1 MGEKKPTVSVVV
13 LTRGTPT
20 LLQTCLDNLKPA
32 LEGID
37 NQVVVMEHETEE
49 AKEVVASS
57 GLDARYRRRWDSEA
71 DGKQSFSSLNNEGV
85 AGTTGEFVLLLNND
99 VVLKKDT
106 IAELLKPMKE
116 KPEVGLVGTKLL
128 FPEGTIQHIGV
139 TFTAYGVPNH
149 LGYQKEDTADF
160 EPANRSDYFDA
171 VTFACVLIRRKVWE
185 EVDGLDQAYH
195 FNYEDI
201 DFCLKA
207 REKGWRCFVN
217 HQAVAYHYE
226 SQAGKYRQSTDNSMV
241 RNLKIFRDKWIFS
254 GKLGELLKVPIQRE
268 FGPLHDDRPNIAFI
282 PAGMDAGISWWRIG
296 QVSRML
302 SEKKLANVQT
312 VHAANGE
319 EKVMSVMDGADLTI
333 WQGHNHAGVK
343 RIAAMGDDR
352 TFRMIYEYD
361 DHPIYM
367 SPFAQA
373 YRFFGTKEESI
384 EAANGDKMWLWRDG
398 ENGFDL
404 EANRANRQRQLEIM
418 SLCDAITT
426 TTEPLAAYFRTLNP
440 TVFTLPNCIDF
451 NLYRPASTH
460 FDRKKGPIRIG
471 WWGGD
476 NHWHDISVI
485 GPPLVEFVNANDV
498 TLVLLGAYYK
508 GPFRGIDPN
517 KVEDHPWVHVEAFPW
532 RLQAAALDVVVVP
545 LASPNIPGQTFNRF
559 KSDIKWLE
567 ASALKLP
574 SLVQG
579 GVEPYKNCVHG
590 ETAFTFT
597 TNDEFKAHLE
607 VLCMDAALRER
618 IGENAYEWAYEHRNL
633 EKEIHRWF
641 DAYQIIIKKQDELRA
656 AESNA
661 VAEGAAFAAE
671 G

>member
-13 LTRGTPT
+13 LTRGKPT
-20 LLQTCLDNLKPA
+20 LLQSCLENLGPA

-37 NQVVVMEHETEE
+37 NEIVVVEHETEE
-49 AKEVVASS
+49 AQEVVASS
-57 GLDARYRRRWDSEA
+57 GLSARYRRRWDTEEQV
-71 DGKQSFSSLNNEGV
+71 QSFSSLNNGGV
-85 AGTTGEFVLLLNND
+85 AGTSGEFILLLNND

-106 IAELLKPMKE
+106 ITELLKPMEE

-128 FPEGTIQHIGV
+128 FPQGTIQHIGV
-139 TFTAYGVPNH
+139 TFTVYGVPNH
-149 LGYQKEDTADF
+149 LGYQKEDTADY

-171 VTFACVLIRRKVWE
+171 VTFACVLIRRKVWDD
-185 EVDGLDQAYH
+185 VGGLDEAYH
-195 FNYEDI
+195 FNYEDV

-226 SQAGKYRQSTDNSMV
+226 SQAGKYRQSFQHGMV
-241 RNLKIFRDKWIFS
+241 RNLKVFRDKWIFN
-254 GKLGELLKVPIQRE
+254 GKLEQLLKVPVQRD
-268 FGPLHDDRPNIAFI
+268 FGPLHDERPNIAFI
-282 PAGMDAGISWWRIG
+282 PAGMGAGISWWRID
-296 QVSRML
+296 QVSRKL

-312 VHAANGE
+312 IHAASGE
-319 EKVMSVMDGADLTI
+319 EKVMSIIDGADLTI

-343 RIAAMGDDR
+343 RMAAMGNDR

-373 YRFFGTKEESI
+373 YRVFGTKEESI
-384 EAANGDKMWLWRDG
+384 QAANGDKMWLWRDG

-451 NLYRPASTH
+451 SLYRPASNY
-460 FDRKKGPIRIG
+460 FARKKGPIRIG

-476 NHWHDISVI
+476 NHWHDISMI
-485 GPPLVEFVNANDV
+485 GPSLVEFVNAHDA

-508 GPFRGIDPN
+508 GPLRGIDPN
-517 KVEDHPWVHVEAFPW
+517 KLEDHPWVHVEAFPW
-532 RLQAAALDVVVVP
+532 RLQAAALDVVVIP

-579 GVEPYKNCVHG
+579 GVEAYKNCIEG
-590 ETAFTFT
+590 ETAFTFL
-597 TNDEFKAHLE
+597 TNEEFKAHLE
-607 VLCMDAALRER
+607 VLCMDPGLRER
-618 IGENAYEWAYEHRNL
+618 IGENSYAWAYEHRNL
-633 EKEIHRWF
+633 EKEIYRWF
-641 DAYQIIIKKQDELRA
+641 EAYQTIIKKQDALRA

-661 VAEGAAFAAE
+661 VQEGAPFAAE